1 MGIKIGN
8 NYLAG
13 TPDLSNY
20 ATKSELAYYQTKLP
34 LLTYQYTDHTLNDI
48 QWLKADN
55 NSWQSGRVYS
65 AAYDHLQTDL
75 LNATAVQ
82 KFYQP
87 KNCYFYGRVANED
100 GVISGF
106 AINDCIRIDSF
117 DCGTSTW
124 EIVNKFRTNPSFSVG
139 QIILHLLTSDSGNY
153 NIALWITTAGRVS
166 MHASSNGTSWNLFSD
181 VLSASTLLVNTVY
194 YSKFE
199 YTGTAYN
206 MYLSRDGENWTLEAT
221 SAVSTPIV
229 SGKGLRF
236 GSYTDGR
243 PINAISLK
251 ESYYKIGDTRY
262 DMADYITI
270 YNAPDG
276 HQLVDVSEKNKLNE
290 WYNTYDKGYYFLIDT
305 TNYQFKLPR
314 ARHGN
319 IIEKYDDGNNWYKLY
334 SDGWCEQGGTMVTNK
349 STGAFV
355 VSFFFE
361 YRDDSYTFFQ
371 SQYSVNDDYFQ
382 RVRLKTPSSIT
393 VDGQNDSTQFDWSA
407 KGYIDES
414 HVSNNQYKYLYY
426 YVGNFNQTSVMQTA
440 GLNAE
445 DMADKV
451 SKSSLVPVQSVVR
464 TYRNGNGGY
473 RLWSDGWCEQ
483 WGQITRTAASMP
495 ITFYQEFDDTSYNII
510 ITPFHSSDI
519 DGRPILIQ
527 EGSKT
532 TAKVDCIVNTGY
544 LGFYWKAEGFANRG
558 L

>member
-1 MGIKIGN
+1 MSIKIGN

-13 TPDLSNY
+13 IPDLSNY

-75 LNATAVQ
+75 LNATAIQ

-100 GVISGF
+100 GIISGF
-106 AINDCIRIDSF
+106 AINDYIRIDSF

-124 EIVNKFRTNPSFSVG
+124 EIVNKFRTNPNFSVG
-139 QIILHLLTSDSGNY
+139 QIILHLLSGSNDY

-166 MHASSNGTSWNLFSD
+166 MHGSSNGTSWNLFSD

-206 MYLSRDGENWTLEAT
+206 MYLSRDGQNWTLEAT
-221 SAVSTPIV
+221 QAVSTPIV

-251 ESYYKIGDTRY
+251 ESYYKIGNTRY

-290 WYNTYDKGYYFLIDT
+290 
-305 TNYQFKLPR
+305 
-314 ARHGN
+314 
-319 IIEKYDDGNNWYKLY
+319 
-334 SDGWCEQGGTMVTNK
+334 
-349 STGAFV
+349 
-355 VSFFFE
+355 
-361 YRDDSYTFFQ
+361 
-371 SQYSVNDDYFQ
+371 
-382 RVRLKTPSSIT
+382 
-393 VDGQNDSTQFDWSA
+393 
-407 KGYIDES
+407 
-414 HVSNNQYKYLYY
+414 
-426 YVGNFNQTSVMQTA
+426 
-440 GLNAE
+440 
-445 DMADKV
+445 
-451 SKSSLVPVQSVVR
+451 
-464 TYRNGNGGY
+464 
-473 RLWSDGWCEQ
+473 
-483 WGQITRTAASMP
+483 
-495 ITFYQEFDDTSYNII
+495 
-510 ITPFHSSDI
+510 
-519 DGRPILIQ
+519 
-527 EGSKT
+527 
-532 TAKVDCIVNTGY
+532 
-544 LGFYWKAEGFANRG
+544 
-558 L
+558 